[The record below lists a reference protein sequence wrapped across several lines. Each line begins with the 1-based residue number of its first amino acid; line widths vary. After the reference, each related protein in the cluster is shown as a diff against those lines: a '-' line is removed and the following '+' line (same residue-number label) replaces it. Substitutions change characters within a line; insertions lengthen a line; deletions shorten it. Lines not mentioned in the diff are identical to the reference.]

1 MGGNVWVYHTDDE
14 IMANEKP
21 FYAYIYIYILYV
33 YTLHILYIL
42 YILYIERKIETD
54 TYIERYMYFV
64 YFILALY
71 IDFMV
76 SIYNCYM
83 HSFSTYY

>member
-21 FYAYIYIYILYV
+21 FYAYIYIYIYIICIYIIYIV
-33 YTLHILYIL
+33 YIIYII
-42 YILYIERKIETD
+42 YREKDRDRD

-64 YFILALY
+64 YFYTRSIYRLYGLY
-71 IDFMV
+71 I
-76 SIYNCYM
+76 
-83 HSFSTYY
+83 